1 MATESKGHGIQS
13 VELGLSI
20 LKKIS
25 EERKPLSATEISHLC
40 DISKSKLHKYL
51 TSFTRA
57 GFLQKNQDLKYL
69 LGTEL
74 ILLGLKASEQFD
86 IQDICLP
93 YITKLRE
100 ELNETVALAIWGEN
114 GPFFIRW
121 EQSNRA
127 INLGIK
133 TGSRV
138 SVTESAP
145 GRLFSAYLPKEKTE
159 ALLLNELQ
167 TNQIHDHL
175 LQELEEVKRKGFA
188 LTSGTLVPGI
198 TAVSCPVFDLN
209 GSILAALTVVSM
221 NDVFDTSEHSDFIKK
236 LKHTAL
242 ELSQAL
248 GFKP

>member
-13 VELGLSI
+13 VELGLGI

-25 EERKPLSATEISHLC
+25 EERKPLTATEISILC

-57 GFLQKNQDLKYL
+57 GFLQKNQDLKYS

-74 ILLGLKASEQFD
+74 ILLGLKASEKLD

-100 ELNETVALAIWGEN
+100 ALNETVALAIWGES
-114 GPFFIRW
+114 GPFFVRW

-127 INLGIK
+127 VNLGIK
-133 TGSRV
+133 AGSRV

-145 GRLFSAYLPKEKTE
+145 GRLFSAYLPKDKTQSLILSE
-159 ALLLNELQ
+159 LKTDQIQDLLLK
-167 TNQIHDHL
+167 
-175 LQELEEVKRKGFA
+175 ELEEVKRKGFA
-188 LTSGTLVPGI
+188 LTSGTLVAGI
-198 TAVSCPVFDLN
+198 TAVSCPVLDLN
-209 GSILAALTVVSM
+209 GSILAALTVVFM
-221 NDVFDTSEHSDFIKK
+221 NDVLDTSEHSDFIMK
-236 LKHTAL
+236 LKQTAL

>member
-13 VELGLSI
+13 VELGLGI

-25 EERKPLSATEISHLC
+25 EARKPLTATEISNLC

-74 ILLGLKASEQFD
+74 ILLGLKASEQLD

-100 ELNETVALAIWGEN
+100 MLNETVALAIWGES

-145 GRLFSAYLPKEKTE
+145 GRLFSAYLPKEKTQS
-159 ALLLNELQ
+159 LILNELK
-167 TNQIHDHL
+167 TNQIDDL
-175 LQELEEVKRKGFA
+175 LLKELNEVKRKGFA

-221 NDVFDTSEHSDFIKK
+221 NDVLDISEHSDFIIN
-236 LKHTAL
+236 LKQIAL